1 MRRRIENP
9 RILLLDSPLEYK
21 KGESQT
27 NVEITDEEDWNTLL
41 KMEEEYVENMCME
54 IIAYKPDI
62 VITEKGVSDLAQ
74 HYFAKANITAFHRLS
89 WRAGAVAELLVL
101 VGLTVIGAVFG
112 LAQHVVTVTFAYKI
126 TKTGNMWCA
135 PRAMTGIK
143 NEVVILTGRF
153 FWPISWFPN
162 FSPNFGGFLNH

>member
-1 MRRRIENP
+1 MIGS
-9 RILLLDSPLEYK
+9 DA
-21 KGESQT
+21 KGH
-27 NVEITDEEDWNTLL
+27 LP
-41 KMEEEYVENMCME
+41 C
-54 IIAYKPDI
+54 IAG
-62 VITEKGVSDLAQ
+62 VIP
-74 HYFAKANITAFHRLS
+74 YNAKAITNLIVCEIGRDAPKTTGLEIVLPTLSIAGVVARYALSITVIKVVVVIALQANIAAFHRLS

-126 TKTGNMWCA
+126 TKTGTMWCA

>member
-1 MRRRIENP
+1 MIGSDAKGH
-9 RILLLDSPLEYK
+9 LPLP
-21 KGESQT
+21 
-27 NVEITDEEDWNTLL
+27 
-41 KMEEEYVENMCME
+41 C
-54 IIAYKPDI
+54 IAG
-62 VITEKGVSDLAQ
+62 VIP
-74 HYFAKANITAFHRLS
+74 YNAKAITNLIVCEIGRDAPKTTGLEIVLPTLSIAGVVARYALSITVIKVVVVIALQANIAAFHRLS

-126 TKTGNMWCA
+126 M
-135 PRAMTGIK
+135 RAMTGIK